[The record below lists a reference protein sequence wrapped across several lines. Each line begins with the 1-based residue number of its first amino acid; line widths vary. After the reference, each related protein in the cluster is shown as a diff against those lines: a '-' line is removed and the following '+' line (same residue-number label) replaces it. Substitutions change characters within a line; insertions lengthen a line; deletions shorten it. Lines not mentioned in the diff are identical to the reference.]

1 MKRIVVLGSTGSIG
15 TQTLDVIR
23 RCPENFT
30 VAALAV
36 RASVDKLEK
45 QVEEFHP
52 EAAVV
57 YDEVSYREL
66 AARWKHPA
74 DAASLRHGR
83 TSGGGISQGRGYGGH
98 SDGRDDRAAADC
110 GSHSGRQGD
119 RFGQ

>member
-57 YDEVSYREL
+57 YDEIRRHAVTETIPVSV
-66 AARWKHPA
+66 
-74 DAASLRHGR
+74 
-83 TSGGGISQGRGYGGH
+83 SGH
-98 SDGRDDRAAADC
+98 C
-110 GSHSGRQGD
+110 GKSI
-119 RFGQ
+119 